1 MSHSSPSFDL
11 AELQLERE
19 LRQMFEVD
27 SQKDLETYLTYVQE
41 LQEQSWTADIQTM
54 YRAIHTIKGGSVTVG
69 ADAILQ
75 VATVLEDMLSELRYL
90 ESIPTLDDGRLK
102 QMLQEGGEIIASVFG
117 TEQNEAAVLAKVARI
132 DELKQQIQEN
142 YLAHW
147 NEQTQIQIEFA
158 EEGFDLVVLDL
169 EVAVNNLPQEGEV
182 SDNIIELATQLIEEL
197 DQIGAE
203 LELTSGWTTLLENAS
218 ELLQQPDAALWKAK
232 WTEYFQ
238 SLKTCAKQGGVAS
251 FEGNSKNCD
260 AEDSEPV
267 AESSLDRVGSIL
279 DEIDWDEDS
288 EAEDSE
294 LEAESS
300 LDRVGSILDEIDLT
314 EDSEPVAKSSL
325 DKVGSILDEIDLTED
340 SEPVAK
346 SSLDTVGNILDEID
360 WDEDNNTE
368 ASEPV
373 ADTLNIDRIDIINSE
388 ENTGDKT
395 AQISAPPPKLEPL
408 ATENIQVPVPLAKL
422 DLSAQSIV
430 DTLMIARTMESFYQ
444 NLHQDVIRL
453 TGIAKDSVRYLAQ
466 LRQIQND
473 YTLLND
479 LDRQITQKADSP
491 TLERYRSGY
500 ITINRLL
507 ENSLRLSEIGTEAQ
521 QTAQETAE
529 RLQQLNKSITQ
540 LKDIVEDSRLIPFRN
555 LSFRVRAIVR
565 DLITRYGK
573 SVNLTV
579 RGEQIELDVG
589 TTKRLEPILLHLVRN
604 AYDHGLETPA
614 ERTTKGKPEQGNLN
628 LTLQRYGSTYTLT
641 LQDDGKGIDASA
653 IEAKAQKLNLP
664 LTRTDTPS
672 ELLSVICQA
681 GFSSRTEVS
690 EVSGRG
696 VGMDVVAQQIMLLNG
711 SLSLDT
717 IKGKGTTFKINFPV
731 PHLLVPCLLI
741 QSSDR
746 IFAIPTEQIVTT
758 SLWESLDASRVTNT
772 EFLYEWEIT
781 YQGNTTPG
789 LNILSYWYPQL
800 KNRVLD
806 RGTTLPTSAIA
817 VFVRPQSAASGFW
830 LLADKMLGRLEL
842 KIQPFP
848 APLIAPRGVMGVG
861 LQTDSSLI
869 PVIEVNSLQEYL
881 VNGSAS
887 VTITATPEDTEEL
900 NSKADRES
908 QTILIVDDAA
918 LMRRRI
924 EASLAAYGYTTHT
937 CADGLEA
944 WNWLKMNPQPMLMIT
959 DVEMPNM
966 DGFTLIDRCRDR
978 NLTFPIL
985 VVSSRLAEEWAKEAQ
1000 RVGATDFL
1008 TKGFS
1013 TGELVNKVNSLLD

>member
-1 MSHSSPSFDL
+1 MSHSSSSFDL

-19 LRQMFEVD
+19 LLQMFEVD
-27 SQKDLETYLTYVQE
+27 SQKDLETYLTHVQE

-54 YRAIHTIKGGSVTVG
+54 YRTIHTIKGGSVTVG

-117 TEQNEAAVLAKVARI
+117 TEQNEAAVRAKVARI
-132 DELKQQIQEN
+132 DELKQQIQAN

-147 NEQTQIQIEFA
+147 NEQTQIQLEFA

-169 EVAVNNLPQEGEV
+169 EVAVNNLPKEGEV
-182 SDNIIELATQLIEEL
+182 PDNIIELATQLIEEL

-203 LELTSGWTTLLENAS
+203 LELASGWTTLLENAS

-267 AESSLDRVGSIL
+267 AESSLDKVGSIL

-288 EAEDSE
+288 EP
-294 LEAESS
+294 
-300 LDRVGSILDEIDLT
+300 VT
-314 EDSEPVAKSSL
+314 ESSL
-325 DKVGSILDEIDLTED
+325 DKVGSILDEIDWDKD
-340 SEPVAK
+340 S
-346 SSLDTVGNILDEID
+346 NIEI
-360 WDEDNNTE
+360 N
-368 ASEPV
+368 EPV
-373 ADTLNIDRIDIINSE
+373 ADTLNVARIDKINSE
-388 ENTGDKT
+388 ENKTSDKT
-395 AQISAPPPKLEPL
+395 AQISAPSPKLEPL
-408 ATENIQVPVPLAKL
+408 AKNIQVPVPLAKL

-444 NLHQDVIRL
+444 NLHQDLIRL

-479 LDRQITQKADSP
+479 LDRQMTQKADSP
-491 TLERYRSGY
+491 ILERYRSGY
-500 ITINRLL
+500 VTINRLL

-540 LKDIVEDSRLIPFRN
+540 LKELVEDSRLVPFKN

-614 ERTTKGKPEQGNLN
+614 ERTTKGKSEQGNLN

-653 IEAKAQKLNLP
+653 IQVLAQKLNLP
-664 LTRTDTPS
+664 LSRTDTPS

-696 VGMDVVAQQIMLLNG
+696 VGMDVVAEQIMLLNG

-758 SLWESLDASRVTNT
+758 SLWESLDASRLTNT
-772 EFLYEWEIT
+772 ESLYEWKIT
-781 YQGNTTPG
+781 HQGNTTPG
-789 LNILSYWYPQL
+789 LDILSYWYPQL

-806 RGTTLPTSAIA
+806 RGTTSPSAIA
-817 VFVRPQSAASGFW
+817 VFVQPQTNASGFW

-869 PVIEVNSLQEYL
+869 PVIEVNSLQEHL
-881 VNGSAS
+881 VNRTAS
-887 VTITATPEDTEEL
+887 VAITPTQKDTKATDSDKE
-900 NSKADRES
+900 RS

-924 EASLAAYGYTTHT
+924 EASLSAYGYTTHT

-944 WNWLKMNPQPMLMIT
+944 WNWLKMNPHPRLIIT
-959 DVEMPNM
+959 DIEMPNL
-966 DGFTLIDRCRDR
+966 DGFTLIDRCREH
-978 NLTFPIL
+978 NMTFPIL
-985 VVSSRLAEEWAKEAQ
+985 VVSSRLAEEWAKEAH

-1013 TGELVNKVNSLLD
+1013 TGELVNKVNSLLES

>member
-27 SQKDLETYLTYVQE
+27 SQKDLETYLTCVQE
-41 LQEQSWTADIQTM
+41 LKDRTWTADIQTM

-69 ADAILQ
+69 ADGILQ
-75 VATVLEDMLSELRYL
+75 VATVLEDLLSELRYL
-90 ESIPTLDDGRLK
+90 ENIPPSDGGLK
-102 QMLQEGGEIIASVFG
+102 QMLQEGGEIIASVLG
-117 TEQNEAAVLAKVARI
+117 TEQNEAAVKAKVARI
-132 DELKQQIQEN
+132 AELKQQIQQN

-169 EVAVNNLPQEGEV
+169 EVAVDNLPEAGEV
-182 SDNIIELATQLIEEL
+182 PDKTIELATQLIEEL
-197 DQIGAE
+197 DQIGKE
-203 LELTSGWTTLLENAS
+203 LELASGWETLLENAS
-218 ELLQQPDAALWKAK
+218 ELLQQSDAALWKAK

-238 SLKTCAKQGGVAS
+238 SLKSCAKQGGES
-251 FEGNSKNCD
+251 I
-260 AEDSEPV
+260 EDDNTEVVEADVS
-267 AESSLDRVGSIL
+267 SSLDEVGSIL
-279 DEIDWDEDS
+279 DEIALIEDDNAEVV
-288 EAEDSE
+288 EADLS
-294 LEAESS
+294 SS
-300 LDRVGSILDEIDLT
+300 LDEVGSILDEIALI
-314 EDSEPVAKSSL
+314 EDSELVAESSL
-325 DKVGSILDEIDLTED
+325 NKVGSILDAIDLTED
-340 SEPVAK
+340 DAEVEQPITDN
-346 SSLDTVGNILDEID
+346 LNLDEID
-360 WDEDNNTE
+360 K
-368 ASEPV
+368 
-373 ADTLNIDRIDIINSE
+373 INSE
-388 ENTGDKT
+388 AKSP
-395 AQISAPPPKLEPL
+395 QISAPSTQLEPK

-422 DLSAQSIV
+422 DLLAQSIV

-444 NLHQDVIRL
+444 KLHQDSIGL

-479 LDRQITQKADSP
+479 LDLQIKQNTDSP
-491 TLERYRSGY
+491 TLERYRTGY
-500 ITINRLL
+500 VTINRLL
-507 ENSLRLSEIGTEAQ
+507 ENSLRLSEIGTEAE
-521 QTAQETAE
+521 QTARETAE
-529 RLQQLNKSITQ
+529 RLQQLHKSITT
-540 LKDIVEDSRLIPFRN
+540 LKDIVEESRLVSFKS

-579 RGEQIELDVG
+579 TGEQIELDVG

-614 ERTTKGKPEQGNLN
+614 ERIIKGKSEQGNLC

-641 LQDDGKGIDASA
+641 LQDDGRGIDRSA
-653 IEAKAQKLNLP
+653 IEAKARKLNLP

-672 ELLSVICQA
+672 ELLAVICQA
-681 GFSSRTEVS
+681 GFSSQTKVS

-711 SLSLDT
+711 SLSSDT
-717 IKGKGTTFKINFPV
+717 ILGKGTTFKINFPV

-741 QSSDR
+741 QSGDR

-758 SLWESLDASRVTNT
+758 SLWESLDVSRVTNP
-772 EFLYEWEIT
+772 ESLYQWKVTHE
-781 YQGNTTPG
+781 GNTTPG
-789 LNILSYWYPQL
+789 LDILSYWYPHL
-800 KNRVLD
+800 NEPIVD
-806 RGTTLPTSAIA
+806 RSISQDNSSAIA
-817 VFVRPQSAASGFW
+817 IYAQPQSASGFW
-830 LLADKMLGRLEL
+830 LLADKILGRLEL
-842 KIQPFP
+842 KILPFP
-848 APLIAPRGVMGVG
+848 APLIPPKGVMGVG

-869 PVIEVNSLQEYL
+869 PVIEVNSLREHL
-881 VNGSAS
+881 INGSVSA
-887 VTITATPEDTEEL
+887 TITATQNTSDINPE
-900 NSKADRES
+900 ADRES

-924 EASLAAYGYTTHT
+924 EASLSAYGYTTHT

-966 DGFTLIDRCRDR
+966 DGFTLIDRCRER

-985 VVSSRLAEEWAKEAQ
+985 VVSSRLAEEWAKEAH

-1008 TKGFS
+1008 TKGFA
-1013 TGELVNKVNSLLD
+1013 TGELVNKVNSLVSSQ

>member
-1 MSHSSPSFDL
+1 MSHSSSSFDL

-27 SQKDLETYLTYVQE
+27 SQKDLETYLTHVQE
-41 LQEQSWTADIQTM
+41 LQEQSWITDIQTM
-54 YRAIHTIKGGSVTVG
+54 YRAVHTIKGGSVTVG

-90 ESIPTLDDGRLK
+90 ESIPTLDDGHLK

-117 TEQNEAAVLAKVARI
+117 TEQNEAAVRAKVARI
-132 DELKQQIQEN
+132 AELKQQIQEN

-169 EVAVNNLPQEGEV
+169 EVAINNLPKEGGV
-182 SDNIIELATQLIEEL
+182 PDRTIELATQLIEEL

-203 LELTSGWTTLLENAS
+203 LELASGWTTLLENAS

-260 AEDSEPV
+260 VEDSEPV
-267 AESSLDRVGSIL
+267 AESSLDRVDSIL
-279 DEIDWDEDS
+279 DDLDWDEDS
-288 EAEDSE
+288 EP
-294 LEAESS
+294 ESS
-300 LDRVGSILDEIDLT
+300 LDRVGSILDNLDWD
-314 EDSEPVAKSSL
+314 EDSEPESSL
-325 DKVGSILDEIDLTED
+325 DRVSSILDEIDSTED
-340 SEPVAK
+340 SNTEAVEPVA
-346 SSLDTVGNILDEID
+346 N
-360 WDEDNNTE
+360 
-368 ASEPV
+368 
-373 ADTLNIDRIDIINSE
+373 TLNVARIDRINSE
-388 ENTGDKT
+388 ENTEDKSS
-395 AQISAPPPKLEPL
+395 QIVTLSPKLETK

-430 DTLMIARTMESFYQ
+430 NTLMIARTMESFYQ
-444 NLHQDVIRL
+444 NLHQDLIRL

-479 LDRQITQKADSP
+479 LDRQMKQKADSP

-500 ITINRLL
+500 VTINRLL

-540 LKDIVEDSRLIPFRN
+540 LKDIVEDSRLVPFRN

-614 ERTTKGKPEQGNLN
+614 ERTNKGKPEQGNLN

-653 IEAKAQKLNLP
+653 IQAKAQKLNLP

-772 EFLYEWEIT
+772 ESLYEWEIT
-781 YQGNTTPG
+781 HEGNITPG
-789 LNILSYWYPQL
+789 LDILSYWYPQL
-800 KNRVLD
+800 KNRDLD
-806 RGTTLPTSAIA
+806 RGTTSHSAIA
-817 VFVRPQSAASGFW
+817 VYVQPQSAASGFW
-830 LLADKMLGRLEL
+830 LLADKMLGKLEL

-869 PVIEVNSLQEYL
+869 PVIEVNSLQEHL
-881 VNGSAS
+881 VNRTAS
-887 VTITATPEDTEEL
+887 EMITATQKDIKTINSDEEQ
-900 NSKADRES
+900 SP
-908 QTILIVDDAA
+908 TILIVDDAA

-924 EASLAAYGYTTHT
+924 EASLSAYGYTTHT

-944 WNWLKMNPQPMLMIT
+944 WNWLKMNPHPMLIIT
-959 DVEMPNM
+959 DIEMPNM
-966 DGFTLIDRCRDR
+966 DGFTLINRCREH
-978 NLTFPIL
+978 NMTFPIL
-985 VVSSRLAEEWAKEAQ
+985 VVSSRLAEEWAKEAY

-1013 TGELVNKVNSLLD
+1013 TGELVNKVNSLLDS